1 MKKPRLG
8 VNIDHVA
15 TVRNA
20 RGEKYPDPLS
30 AALLAEKCGAHSV
43 TIHLREDRRHI
54 RDYDLKNIKKKLKIP
69 LNLEMAPT
77 KSMLNIAIKYKPRF
91 VCIVPEKRAEVTTE
105 GGLNLKK
112 NIRKLKNIIIKLK
125 KRKIRVSLFIE
136 PKNSDIKLSKN
147 LGADCVELHV
157 GKFCR
162 LINSMK
168 PTKSTYLKLKKSAFF
183 AKKIGL
189 EVHAGHGLT
198 YKSAYLVSKIN
209 CISELNIGHFI
220 VAESL
225 FVGLPNSIKKFRKI
239 LGY

>member
-1 MKKPRLG
+1 MKKQRQ
-8 VNIDHVA
+8 V
-15 TVRNA
+15 
-20 RGEKYPDPLS
+20 
-30 AALLAEKCGAHSV
+30 V
-43 TIHLREDRRHI
+43 TFITLN
-54 RDYDLKNIKKKLKIP
+54 DL
-69 LNLEMAPT
+69 
-77 KSMLNIAIKYKPRF
+77 
-91 VCIVPEKRAEVTTE
+91 
-105 GGLNLKK
+105 
-112 NIRKLKNIIIKLK
+112 
-125 KRKIRVSLFIE
+125 
-136 PKNSDIKLSKN
+136 SDIIEIQENGWKFNNKFLQNKPNPRSPFEPLYSNELSKN

-162 LINSMK
+162 VINSMK